1 MHTKSCFPSAHHE
14 PSAVRVRAQNR
25 MHVGKSNKKAPCH
38 IPTLQTA
45 WEAAQLDQDNLGP
58 LAPSVIVPS
67 PPVLFTAV
75 VVSSDMPKLT
85 APSEEHPPPSLI
97 QSLVEL
103 VAFDI
108 YVVVSLYGMRHHYAS
123 THLTTALSFLSSI
136 TPYPVVSS
144 LHLST
149 GTCHLV
155 GCQRTIMCHPARSR
169 SGVVGHPSFGTTLG
183 RSVGLHVVGEPRVQI
198 FIRWVVGVDLSSND
212 AR

>member
-1 MHTKSCFPSAHHE
+1 
-14 PSAVRVRAQNR
+14 

-108 YVVVSLYGMRHHYAS
+108 YVVVSLYGMRHHSS
-123 THLTTALSFLSSI
+123 THLTTALSFLSYNHSLSPSYPPFTLVLVPVTLSAI
-136 TPYPVVSS
+136 SEQSCTTPPGAAAAWLGIPPSELLLAVV
-144 LHLST
+144 LAFTWLANLVYKYLS
-149 GTCHLV
+149 G
-155 GCQRTIMCHPARSR
+155 G
-169 SGVVGHPSFGTTLG
+169 
-183 RSVGLHVVGEPRVQI
+183 
-198 FIRWVVGVDLSSND
+198 
-212 AR
+212 